1 MGPNNTARV
10 SRKQAGVTL
19 VELVISITV
28 ISVAL
33 VAVLGA
39 FSQSATSSADPAI
52 RAQATAIA
60 SAYMEEALLQP
71 YTDPNGADTGS
82 CEEGAGNRAAFDD
95 VNDYSCIND
104 SNGAK
109 DQTGASIVGLAGYNV
124 QMAVVSSTLNGIAAQ
139 RIDVTTTYDGIAGL
153 SIKLTAYRTNY

>member
-1 MGPNNTARV
+1 MGPNNAAPV
-10 SRKQAGVTL
+10 SRKQTGVTL

-52 RAQATAIA
+52 RSQAAAIA

-71 YTDPNGADTGS
+71 YTDPDGADTGS
-82 CEEGAGNRAAFDD
+82 CEEGATNRAAFDD

-109 DQTGASIVGLAGYNV
+109 DQMGASIVGLTGYNV
-124 QMAVVSSTLNGIAAQ
+124 QMAVASSTLNGIAAQ

-153 SIKLTAYRTNY
+153 SIKLTAYRTSY